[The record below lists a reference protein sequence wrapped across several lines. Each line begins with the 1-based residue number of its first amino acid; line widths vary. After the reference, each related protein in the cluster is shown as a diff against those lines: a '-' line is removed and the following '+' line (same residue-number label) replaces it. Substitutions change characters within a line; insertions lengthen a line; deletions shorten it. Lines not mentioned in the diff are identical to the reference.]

1 VNERFGAIVIAL
13 IAAVSLTG
21 GLNREAEPNTQSSS
35 VADATTTTEDT
46 TVGLIEDAQARFET
60 AIATLDEV
68 MMAAD
73 PASGV
78 PMAWEDLRGDTRSV
92 IADLRRDPESVD
104 ARAVFGRVVSFWE
117 SYEWQ
122 PAIDPSSDVWQAYVS
137 SLGNLLRHLVD
148 GFAISDRPSAL
159 H

>member
-1 VNERFGAIVIAL
+1 MNERFGAIVIAL

-21 GLNREAEPNTQSSS
+21 GVSRGADPNTQSSS
-35 VADATTTTEDT
+35 TPDPTTT

-60 AIATLDEV
+60 AMANLDEV
-68 MMAAD
+68 MTAAD

-78 PMAWEDLRGDTRSV
+78 PMAWEDLRNDTRSV
-92 IADLRRDPESVD
+92 VADLRRDPESVD

-122 PAIDPSSDVWQAYVS
+122 PGIDPSSDVWRAYVS
-137 SLGNLLRHLVD
+137 SLGDLLRHLVD
-148 GFAISDRPSAL
+148 GFAISEQPST
-159 H
+159 HH

>member
-21 GLNREAEPNTQSSS
+21 GVSRGADPNTQSSS
-35 VADATTTTEDT
+35 TPDPTTTTVDT

-60 AIATLDEV
+60 AMANLDEV
-68 MMAAD
+68 MTAAD

-78 PMAWEDLRGDTRSV
+78 PMAWEDLRNDTRSV
-92 IADLRRDPESVD
+92 VADLRRDPESVD

-122 PAIDPSSDVWQAYVS
+122 PGIDPSSDVWRAYVS
-137 SLGNLLRHLVD
+137 SLGDLLRHLVD
-148 GFAISDRPSAL
+148 GFAISEQPST
-159 H
+159 HH